1 MGVEQVGAPG
11 RRLRLAILRASAGRA
26 DDTRAGDLSDDE
38 LVDAVVADLGTTMGL
53 TAAPTAT
60 RVTRW
65 PRALPQFTVGHLD
78 RVRSW
83 QAELA
88 RDQPGLVVAGA
99 GLAGLGIPACI
110 GQGRDAARAALDA
123 TRP

>member
-1 MGVEQVGAPG
+1 LVE
-11 RRLRLAILRASAGRA
+11 
-26 DDTRAGDLSDDE
+26 
-38 LVDAVVADLGTTMGL
+38 AVVHDLGTTMGL
-53 TAAPTAT
+53 SAPPTAT

-88 RDQPGLVVAGA
+88 DTQPGLVVAGA
-99 GLAGLGIPACI
+99 GLSGLGIPACI
-110 GQGRDAARAALDA
+110 GQGRGAARTALDA

>member
-1 MGVEQVGAPG
+1 M
-11 RRLRLAILRASAGRA
+11 
-26 DDTRAGDLSDDE
+26 
-38 LVDAVVADLGTTMGL
+38 VADLGTTMGL

-110 GQGRDAARAALDA
+110 GQGRAAARAALDA